1 MKIIHLCLS
10 CFYIDHYAYQENELI
25 AQNVR
30 DGHDVV
36 VIASTESFGS
46 DRTLTYVK
54 PGEYMGSDGAR
65 VIRLPYRKFLPHAVM
80 KKLRMHPGLYNLL
93 QKENPDVLFFH
104 GLCGWELLT
113 IRKFKKN
120 NPNTIIYADSHEDWN
135 NSARSFISKNILHG
149 LYYKNILRLSLG
161 AIEKIYCVSLD
172 TINFVHNFYAV
183 PQRKIEFLPLGGK
196 ILDDQEYISR
206 REKSR
211 LSLKVMEN
219 EILLVQTGKIDRA
232 KKLIESLEAFSKT
245 SDQNKKFFIAG
256 VLLDDVKDE
265 VEDLIKK
272 DSRVSFLGWKNT
284 EELRDLLCAADVYV
298 QPGSQSATMQ
308 MSLCCRCVVIIND
321 VESHAPFINNNGWL
335 IKKNQNLDQIFHE
348 LSQKSITEIRA
359 MALES
364 NDIARKLLDYSE
376 QAKLIYA
383 YETEKSVPTLKPGN
397 PAKRA

>member
-10 CFYIDHYAYQENELI
+10 CFYIDDYAYQENELV

-46 DRTLTYVK
+46 DRTLTYVE
-54 PGEYMGSDGAR
+54 PREYMGSDGAR
-65 VIRLPYRKFLPHAVM
+65 VIRLPYKKFLPHAVM
-80 KKLRMHPGLYNLL
+80 KKLRMHPGLYKLL
-93 QKENPDVLFFH
+93 QKEKPDVLFFH

-113 IRKFKKN
+113 VRQFKKN
-120 NPNTIIYADSHEDWN
+120 NPNVMVYADSHEDWN

-149 LYYKNILRLSLG
+149 LYYKNIIQLSLE
-161 AIEKIYCVSLD
+161 AIEKIYCISVD
-172 TINFVHNFYAV
+172 TINFVHDFYAV
-183 PQRKIEFLPLGGK
+183 PQSKIEFLPLGGK

-206 REKSR
+206 RVKTR
-211 LSLKVMEN
+211 NSLNIKKN
-219 EILLVQTGKIDRA
+219 EILLVQTGKIDKV
-232 KKLIESLEAFSKT
+232 KKLIESLKAFSKMP
-245 SDQNKKFFIAG
+245 DQNKKFLIAG
-256 VLLDDVKDE
+256 ALLDDVKEE

-308 MSLCCRCVVIIND
+308 MSLCCRCIVIIDD
-321 VESHAPFINNNGWL
+321 VESHVPFINNNGWL
-335 IKKNQNLDQIFHE
+335 INKNQDLDQIFHE
-348 LSQKSITEIRA
+348 LSQKTVAEIQA

-364 NDIARKLLDYSE
+364 DTIARKLLDYSE
-376 QAKLIYA
+376 QAQLIYA
-383 YETEKSVPTLKPGN
+383 HEAEKSRPALRPGN
-397 PAKRA
+397 PHQQA